1 MSLSI
6 ALCLAPP
13 FWPKLPALSLVY
25 LGAFL
30 IEKGYDVSLFDLNN
44 IFYNCA
50 DFQFKAEWLNSIN
63 PDFAQNAFSVL
74 QQRYSNQWNDILNK
88 LNNFDLIGFSCYQ
101 SNLKTSLSLAAL
113 LKQNKPDIK
122 IILGGPEIT
131 RMFFSDQS
139 GFSLETFPN
148 IDLLVVGEGEQAL
161 EDYLRQATIPNKVIL
176 FSELENLNIYNPV
189 SGYAQIDLSAYPRKN
204 SVGLLFARGCSRKCA
219 FCSERLLY
227 KQVRARSIDNIIKE
241 IAYHQANKVQSF
253 IFHDSMLNMDLIN
266 LEDLCDA
273 IIKNFGRINWEAQMG
288 IRADMPD
295 QLFSK
300 IKQSGCYN
308 LFIGLESGSANTL
321 KNMRKGF
328 TKQMA
333 VQFFEQLNKAGLY
346 FGVSI
351 IVGYPGETEDD
362 FQESLK
368 FLIEHK
374 PLIPKIEQV
383 NPFVYYAGTAVDSKQ
398 DFYQNKAIA
407 GKVADFIS
415 HLKEH
420 KFKMTSAFLN
430 NLVKGSE

>member
-13 FWPKLPALSLVY
+13 FWPKLPALSLVC
-25 LGAFL
+25 LNAFL
-30 IEKGYDVSLFDLNN
+30 REKGYAPGLFDLNN
-44 IFYNCA
+44 LFYNHA
-50 DFQFKAEWLNSIN
+50 DDALKSRWLKSIDPDLAE
-63 PDFAQNAFSVL
+63 NAFSLL
-74 QQRYSNQWNDILNK
+74 QKKYSKQFKDAVKK
-88 LNNFDLIGFSCYQ
+88 LNSFEIVGFSCYQ

-113 LKQNKPDIK
+113 LKLNNPDIK
-122 IILGGPEIT
+122 IIFGGPEIT
-131 RMFFSDQS
+131 RLFFIDQANLS
-139 GFSLETFPN
+139 SEIFAQ
-148 IDLLVVGEGEQAL
+148 IDLLVVGEGEQVLA
-161 EDYLRQATIPNKVIL
+161 DYLQKKVIDKKVIL
-176 FSELENLNIYNPV
+176 FSELESLNAYNPK
-189 SGYAQIDLSAYPRKN
+189 SGYKQIDLSVYPRSK
-204 SVGLLFARGCSRKCA
+204 SISLMFARGCMRKCG

-227 KQVRARSIDNIIKE
+227 KKVRTRSIDNIIKE
-241 IAYHQANKVQSF
+241 IAYHQKNKVQF
-253 IFHDSMLNMDLIN
+253 YIFHDSMLNMDLIN
-266 LEDLCDA
+266 LENLCDA

-288 IRADMPD
+288 IRADMSD
-295 QLFSK
+295 QLFAK

-328 TKQMA
+328 TKRTA
-333 VQFFEQLNKAGLY
+333 VQFFEQLNKVGLY

-374 PLIPKIEQV
+374 SLIPKIEQV
-383 NPFVYYAGTAVDSKQ
+383 NPFVYYSGTAVDNKH

-407 GKVADFIS
+407 SKVADFIS
-415 HLKEH
+415 QLKEH